1 MQLRIIAHQA
11 SFRVGDLLGNTQK
24 IIKLYKE
31 SECDLVVFPE
41 LCLTGYNCKDLFL
54 DRKFISEIDRY
65 IAEILSFVGN
75 RALLIGVPQLVDNQ
89 LFNSAILL
97 KNGRIEHIY
106 HKHYLPHYDVFD
118 EKRYFQ
124 PGVELSSIFELNGF
138 KIRLL
143 ICEDLWYPEAKLS
156 MADTL
161 CEVAIV
167 MNASPYALN
176 KTRRRIKLLKDF
188 SIKYQQKYIIYVNSV
203 GAQDHLLFDG
213 SSSIVADNKVLI
225 SPTQWEETIL
235 STVSGV
241 NLDVLCNGVLYQ
253 EAEQSDIFNLND
265 TSASE
270 IYNGIILSLRE
281 YSDYACCKKFVIGL
295 SGGIDSALVA
305 VMAVDAFGPENVLC
319 VAMPS
324 QYSSQSSIDDAKAL
338 VAKLKCDLEI
348 LSIIDI
354 KSVFDSILQPLLG
367 ILADDELT
375 NENLQPRIRA
385 TILMAIANKQNRLLL
400 STSNKSESA
409 VGYSTLYGDMTGAYA
424 PIVDLY
430 KTQVYSICRWKN
442 KYSNLVPENILIKEP
457 SAELKPYQ
465 KDSDSLPDYV
475 SLDNILYHLIEL
487 RCDPDGVDPLLIDRI
502 KNLLYNGEFKRFQ
515 APPGPKINNVML
527 GSDRRYPICLKWR

>member
-1 MQLRIIAHQA
+1 MQLRIVAHQS
-11 SFRVGDLLGNTQK
+11 SFKVGDLFGNTEK
-24 IIKLYKE
+24 IIKLYRE

-54 DRKFISEIDRY
+54 DRSFISEINRC
-65 IAEILSFVGN
+65 ILKIVNIVGDK
-75 RALLIGVPQLVDNQ
+75 ALLIGVPQLIDNQ

-97 KNGRIEHIY
+97 KNSRIEHVY
-106 HKHYLPHYDVFD
+106 HKHYLPNYGVFD
-118 EKRYFQ
+118 EKRYFE
-124 PGVELSSIFELNGF
+124 PGNKLSSIFELNGF

-143 ICEDLWYPEAKLS
+143 ICEDLWHPEAKLS
-156 MADTL
+156 MADIL
-161 CEVAIV
+161 CEVTIV
-167 MNASPYALN
+167 MNASPYAIN
-176 KTRRRIKLLKDF
+176 KARQRIKLLKDF
-188 SIKYQQKYIIYVNSV
+188 SIKYKQKYVIYVNSV
-203 GAQDHLLFDG
+203 GAHDHLLFDG
-213 SSSIVADNKVLI
+213 SSTIVADNKVLI
-225 SPTQWEETIL
+225 SPTQWEERII
-235 STVSGV
+235 STVSGL
-241 NLDVLCNGVLYQ
+241 NLDVSCNGVLYQ
-253 EAEQSDIFNLND
+253 ETEQSDIFNLND

-295 SGGIDSALVA
+295 SGGVDSALVA
-305 VMAVDAFGPENVLC
+305 VMAVDAFGSENVLC

-338 VAKLKCDLEI
+338 VEKLKCDLEI
-348 LSIIDI
+348 ISIVDI

-367 ILADDELT
+367 ILADDDLT

-442 KYSNLVPENILIKEP
+442 KRSNIIPENILIKEP
-457 SAELKPYQ
+457 SAELKPCQ

-475 SLDNILYHLIEL
+475 SLDKILYNLIEL
-487 RCDPDGVDPLLIDRI
+487 RCDPEGFDPQLIHHI
-502 KNLLYNGEFKRFQ
+502 KNLLYKGEFKRFQ
-515 APPGPKINNVML
+515 APPGPKINNITL
-527 GSDRRYPICLKWR
+527 GSDRRYPICLKV